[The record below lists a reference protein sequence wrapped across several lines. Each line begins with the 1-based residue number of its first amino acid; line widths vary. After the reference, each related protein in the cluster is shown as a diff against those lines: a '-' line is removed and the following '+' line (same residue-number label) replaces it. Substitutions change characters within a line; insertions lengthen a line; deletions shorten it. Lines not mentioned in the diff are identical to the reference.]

1 MKHFLKIIIIIIIFY
16 GGHMSAENLPQTRGI
31 HKQSLALS
39 NGQTLHYTLYI
50 PKSYPSQKE
59 VPFIMALHYG
69 GTVTPWYGEGYLSI
83 LVKPALRRLNAI
95 IAAPDCPTPN
105 GWDNPTA
112 EAAVIA
118 LMNHIKQHYK
128 IDETK
133 TLLTGF
139 SMGGIGTWYMAAR
152 HPQLFSAFIPV
163 SAVAGPGIIE
173 KIKDIPIY
181 VIHSKADEVFP
192 VKQVEKMVQTLKTRG
207 VSVQLK
213 TLRGISHY
221 QTQAFS
227 GALRKTIPWIKEI
240 WGETENK

>member
-1 MKHFLKIIIIIIIFY
+1 
-16 GGHMSAENLPQTRGI
+16 MSAENLPQTRGI
-31 HKQSLALS
+31 HKQSLALA

-50 PKSYPSQKE
+50 PKAYSTQNQ

-95 IAAPDCPTPN
+95 IAAPDCPAPN

-112 EAAVIA
+112 ETALIA
-118 LMNHIKQHYK
+118 LMTHIKQHYK
-128 IDETK
+128 IEKTK

-163 SAVAGPGIIE
+163 SAAAGPGIIE

-181 VIHSKADEVFP
+181 VIHSKADEIFP
-192 VKQVEKMVQTLKTRG
+192 VKQVEKMVQTLKDRG

-240 WGETENK
+240 WGENK

>member
-1 MKHFLKIIIIIIIFY
+1 M
-16 GGHMSAENLPQTRGI
+16 TR
-31 HKQSLALS
+31 
-39 NGQTLHYTLYI
+39 
-50 PKSYPSQKE
+50 
-59 VPFIMALHYG
+59 
-69 GTVTPWYGEGYLSI
+69 TPWYGEGYLSI
-83 LVKPALRRLNAI
+83 LVKPALRHLDAV

-112 EAAVIA
+112 ETAVIA
-118 LMNHIKQHYK
+118 LMNHIKRHYK
-128 IDETK
+128 IDGTK

-173 KIKDIPIY
+173 KVAEIPIY

-192 VKQVEKMVQTLKTRG
+192 VKQVETMVQTLKDRG
-207 VSVQLK
+207 VSIQFK
-213 TLRGISHY
+213 ILRGISHY

-227 GALRKTIPWIKEI
+227 GALRKTIPWIKET
-240 WGETENK
+240 WGETEN